1 MRKTDGSPF
10 TLSEVIEIMT
20 DAVEAR
26 RVDMMPS
33 KGMSVSYHG
42 PLCGAPPTVLRDVQ
56 RWIDMLSYTVD
67 QIEQQMEK
75 LI

>member
-26 RVDMMPS
+26 RRDMQPGGL
-33 KGMSVSYHG
+33 KVSYHG
-42 PLCGAPPTVLRDVQ
+42 PLAGAPPSVLKDVQ
-56 RWIDMLSYTVD
+56 RWIDMLTHTVGK
-67 QIEQQMEK
+67 MEE
-75 LI
+75 LV

>member
-1 MRKTDGSPF
+1 MRKTDGIPF

-26 RVDMMPS
+26 RVALMPS
-33 KGMSVSYHG
+33 KGMQVPYHG
-42 PLCGAPPTVLRDVQ
+42 PLCCATPKVLHDIEK
-56 RWIDMLSYTVD
+56 WIEMLSYTVGK
-67 QIEQQMEK
+67 MED